1 MDFESVSDELYA
13 ARREEFTALR
23 EERAR
28 QARGDRQLVK
38 RIAGLR
44 KPTVAA
50 WLVNQVARSC
60 PGEIDRLAKLGEALR
75 DAHQRLAG
83 DELRALSQERHELVG
98 LLVQRAHWLA
108 RKAGYGVGDTTER
121 QLGETFEAAVSDS
134 RAAQAVRA
142 ARLST
147 SLAPGSAEEWFTAAV
162 VPAKSVSAKTG
173 PAKTGPKPVSGKTR
187 PAAKPREDAESKQR
201 RAVRDRA
208 RDRAREKARTEAKE
222 AEQALAQA
230 ERALREA
237 ERDSER
243 AAQRVAELAE
253 RLADA
258 KKTAQE
264 KRTAVTL
271 ARKTAAAARR

>member
-28 QARGDRQLVK
+28 QARGDRQLAK

-60 PGEIDRLAKLGEALR
+60 PEEIDRLAKLGEALR

-83 DELRALSQERHELVG
+83 AELRALSQERHELAG

-134 RAAQAVRA
+134 HAADAVRA

-147 SLAPGSAEEWFTAAV
+147 SLIPGSAEEWFSAAV
-162 VPAKSVSAKTG
+162 VS
-173 PAKTGPKPVSGKTR
+173 AKTGPKPVSGKTR
-187 PAAKPREDAESKQR
+187 PQAKPREDAERKQQ
-201 RAVRDRA
+201 RAA
-208 RDRAREKARTEAKE
+208 RDKAREKARTEAKE
-222 AEQALAQA
+222 AEQTLAQA

-243 AAQRVAELAE
+243 AAQRVAELTE

-271 ARKTAAAARR
+271 ARKTAAAARRTAAAAARRAADLA